1 MLIAD
6 LDERLMTLFWNQCM
20 RYALTVFLLL
30 TASLLAHAGE
40 PVDEREQAA
49 AACRILDAWHA
60 DQQEP
65 GDRHLNMVCWTPADR
80 ELPANYQARLTR
92 IMRHIQD
99 FYAGEMQRLG
109 FGNRTIGLQ
118 LDDKQ
123 QLILHVVRGHH
134 NTDHYS
140 GPSGSEIRKEC
151 LPVLQAAGIDG
162 QGWLGPACV

>member
-60 DQQEP
+60 DQPEP
-65 GDRHLNMVCWTPADR
+65 GDRHLHMVCWTPADR

-162 QGWLGPACV
+162 QSWLGSACV